1 MQRCPPWRPWRS
13 GEIRWMELPTMPMSS
28 LSPPQSLVK
37 RPWAPVM
44 MELLTTT
51 SILGEVT
58 SEAKRRRCGAEIP
71 LATER

>member
-1 MQRCPPWRPWRS
+1 MERCLPRRPWRS
-13 GEIRWMELPTMPMSS
+13 GEIRWMELPKLPMSS
-28 LSPPQSLVK
+28 PSPPQVLGK